1 MENTRT
7 RKLKPGIY
15 EQHSRNCRSVVRKN
29 GRCDCDVSYQVR
41 KMTHGKM
48 TIRTVQRLQ
57 DAEGLLADWDLRER
71 QGLRP
76 SLEQTFSSYL
86 DEFTQQLEDG
96 NARTGKGALYKPRS
110 RHAYL
115 ESLRVIR
122 RHGFREFDK
131 QVDVI
136 TRRDMQRVVDVL
148 AEGVRLNTV
157 HARLAPMRA
166 VWLRI
171 CREAEIR
178 NPMDGLLLPRDSIAQ
193 ARITPQP
200 VDAFILAKELEP
212 RERIFC
218 MFGLLLGM
226 RAGEVLALRWR
237 HIELEK
243 RVVSIRHGWSQ
254 GVYTTPKSPSAV
266 RDLEYGVQLQAE
278 LDRYRGWIQ
287 SESGE
292 AFLNTDALVVSHPG
306 DPLGKAD
313 SRTLYS
319 RIDRFVG
326 LEQGKQLRLHGLRRA
341 HTTALIREG
350 VPIHTIKEIVG
361 HARVRTTLDVYA
373 QVQRQDRSLAADRMD
388 NALIVATNLVDR
400 PEAEI
405 QAWTLWQETLDEQN
419 EQLSAAAEVQGGGF
433 VPRVSPLFDL

>member
-1 MENTRT
+1 M
-7 RKLKPGIY
+7 
-15 EQHSRNCRSVVRKN
+15 
-29 GRCDCDVSYQVR
+29 
-41 KMTHGKM
+41 
-48 TIRTVQRLQ
+48 
-57 DAEGLLADWDLRER
+57 
-71 QGLRP
+71 
-76 SLEQTFSSYL
+76 
-86 DEFTQQLEDG
+86 
-96 NARTGKGALYKPRS
+96 
-110 RHAYL
+110 
-115 ESLRVIR
+115 
-122 RHGFREFDK
+122 
-131 QVDVI
+131 
-136 TRRDMQRVVDVL
+136 
-148 AEGVRLNTV
+148 
-157 HARLAPMRA
+157 
-166 VWLRI
+166 
-171 CREAEIR
+171 
-178 NPMDGLLLPRDSIAQ
+178 
-193 ARITPQP
+193 
-200 VDAFILAKELEP
+200 LAKELEP

-278 LDRYRGWIQ
+278 LDRYREWIQ

-292 AFLNTDALVVSHPG
+292 AFLNTDALVVPHPG

-350 VPIHTIKEIVG
+350 VPIHTLKEIVG
-361 HARVRTTLDVYA
+361 HASVSTTLDVYA
-373 QVQRQDRSLAADRMD
+373 QVQREDRRLAADRMD

-405 QAWTLWQETLDEQN
+405 QAWTFWQEVLDEQN
-419 EQLSAAAEVQGGGF
+419 QQLAVQAEVQGGGF
-433 VPRVSPLFDL
+433 VPRENPLFDL